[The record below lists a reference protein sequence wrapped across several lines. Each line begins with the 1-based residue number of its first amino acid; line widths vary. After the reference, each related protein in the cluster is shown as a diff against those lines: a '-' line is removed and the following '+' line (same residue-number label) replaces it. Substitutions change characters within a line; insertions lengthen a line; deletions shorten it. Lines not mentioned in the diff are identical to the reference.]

1 MRRALSGRLGRD
13 ARWMTFNWRSYIES
27 VFSAYASMNTIK
39 AQAEQCSSP
48 WTSGEDIA
56 DLLQPPP
63 YAARGGGG
71 SAVGGSGSGRYS
83 RTSQQRT
90 RSRKRMTSL
99 CFFLLSSSR
108 YLWAPIWWK
117 HSVSQCLFCHCA
129 CWECRNRSDTP
140 LRSVSVAVLSRI
152 MTYLVGWRGLSI
164 VVEPDF
170 VKRAGQNSRLW
181 MWTPRSRNAERR
193 GLPPFA

>member
-117 HSVSQCLFCHCA
+117 HSLSANVSSATARVGSVAIGLIHHCA
-129 CWECRNRSDTP
+129 AFP
-140 LRSVSVAVLSRI
+140 LQSSLAS
-152 MTYLVGWRGLSI
+152 
-164 VVEPDF
+164 
-170 VKRAGQNSRLW
+170 
-181 MWTPRSRNAERR
+181 
-193 GLPPFA
+193 